1 MRQFT
6 TVGPGDVGTLAPPI
20 SDYVNQYV
28 FDGTNA
34 QNITWPTGSFA
45 LNIVAPNMGAL
56 YTRVGAAAVVPSGA
70 KSDGTGSAQAVAQR
84 SRYDDEILFSM
95 ISSAAQTI
103 TIEFWGG

>member
-20 SDYVNQYV
+20 ADYVNQYV
-28 FDGTNA
+28 FDGTNP
-34 QNITWPTGSFA
+34 QNITWPSNA
-45 LNIVAPNMGAL
+45 IAMNISAPNMGAL
-56 YTRVGAAAVVPSGA
+56 YTRANGTSAVPSGG
-70 KSDGTGSAQAVAQR
+70 KTDGTGSALAIAQR
-84 SRYDDEILFSM
+84 TRYDDEILFSM